1 MPKLRQVMWISHC
14 GKPVCVC
21 DGSDS
26 DDCWSVGILPV
37 LENVFMEDVMIIS
50 IIHHLSILCSRGSA
64 QAPRVPPTRLPRN
77 TLHLLFSSFAS
88 ALLTRSLLTS
98 AQGQRS
104 LSTMGVRSL
113 YSSHL
118 CFLHLLAGFAVRLT
132 TTHPFVSIK

>member
-37 LENVFMEDVMIIS
+37 LENVFMEDVTIIS

-64 QAPRVPPTRLPRN
+64 QAPPTRLPRN
-77 TLHLLFSSFAS
+77 LLFSSFAS

-98 AQGQRS
+98 AFTAQGQRS
-104 LSTMGVRSL
+104 LSSMGVRSL